1 MPSSI
6 LPRTEKP
13 QHSMAFE
20 AGTELPV
27 SLAGLPQYIAEHPQV
42 PIVDILDPYRK
53 YEAYLRTVYAQ
64 DRQNPL
70 LDDPYL
76 NVIPLFTGDTR
87 YIVTRA
93 RNLIAESE
101 EEKSKYIMPLS
112 DDKRRPNNSP
122 AIVTNL
128 EVFSKNFNIFS
139 EFSLT
144 GIDWNNIVAAGS
156 SVVNTLVL
164 VPKEYEGTNRK
175 LREYYHEKVRNASSA
190 QLLMSIFSLSS
201 PTYPGKHPKY
211 HISMRLALIEL
222 EIVLRI
228 YKSVSEILTGFDID
242 AAGVAYDGK
251 QVYATPR
258 ALSSFITQINHIDLT
273 RRSPSYENRLSKYSH
288 RNFEVYWPELDRSRV
303 DAAIYER
310 RLERT
315 FGLARL
321 LIMERLPTGT
331 ARDEYLNKLREA
343 RGKRKV
349 SRQRK
354 GLRGNIKED
363 YDDEVADWRFEEDI
377 SDYHT
382 FSMPYGRKFDAKR
395 IEKLAYSQDLL
406 LNAEWNQRDRTVS
419 LHRHPVFFGCV
430 EDVVEDCC
438 GLCPVPQTDEEK
450 EVAEKEA
457 EIYISGKLTFITDD
471 PGRQQIGSFNP
482 LTEHDWTDMAYTGNS
497 ARLFQSIID
506 GNVDDV
512 RDLLLQEGPE
522 LNKRDHTGRAPL
534 HLAVMASTPEVVQ
547 VLLNHGAR
555 LTSRLANGETALH
568 LAASRGDTAIIRLL
582 MEKSIKN
589 EQARQESEAEVYEHD
604 SNLED
609 RKSDSEDE
617 ASIGDDGTEW
627 SSDDSESSASSED
640 DADYF
645 QIDVTAGDVPCAPLH
660 LAIANGHNNAVKLLC
675 DYEANLTLPLEI
687 ADQKPNSAVESST
700 TFGIYPLALALTL
713 PRDRVKPMVQLL
725 LKLGATASQADPRGL
740 TVFQRFAEHAEADVM
755 HALISEDT
763 GGVKKSISHI
773 VVQGWSSNPQTI
785 FPLHSATERGDVALV
800 MQLLANGAEPHIE
813 SAAWIKATKVSLTR
827 DILGSPEYNKNIYQ
841 KSVEQPIIAALRA
854 GIPEVV
860 FELLE
865 RGADPNVMS
874 RSTATSM
881 IIEYRRRF
889 NKGRL
894 ALDIVRGM
902 LSRLETLREVK
913 AKVKPEPKL
922 QPGMDSFL
930 AKFSEGTYQHWLVA
944 GDIEGKRAVL
954 EQRLKA
960 YRESNAEDRK
970 VASEYEEV
978 INELVAKLRAVEEA
992 LLSHGARTYEQLYPD
1007 IKTGDDNLYKRNSNA
1022 DEEDVTPYKH
1032 TFTFIGEDEIVERGH
1047 EGYIKLFEAAWTG
1060 DLDCIKALTT
1070 QAWGPQQDQP
1080 PLIITMK
1087 DKAHNTPF
1095 SLAFLR
1101 GHYAVA
1107 RAILE
1112 IAKAQ
1117 WAPMKVD
1124 QVHRDLSSYLQGE
1137 ERRKGANTS
1146 QSESDDDNGDGDDND
1161 NDQFSELELQVTM
1174 QAKSHKT
1181 SLGYLLER
1189 VSTFKLQSTTSVSD
1203 LGVHDLFEHCM
1214 AQDDAA
1220 GLKLLLEFV
1229 GTYSGKTLNREE
1241 LRERLVAL
1249 LLTALKSFPSARTR
1263 KRVLAAMR
1271 LNKRK
1276 LLSKIFMDE
1285 EYYNPENEFTFPIEA
1300 FMTAIRLNKTQ
1311 MLSLV
1316 VKQVGVGIPLD
1327 HLLKVS
1333 VGGVPTGGY
1342 NENAVRIFDMTYQ
1355 GLTVY
1360 GKKRKDWAAAGR
1372 GMVVHPTGIKAAPLL
1387 HAALFGALE
1396 SVEYFLS
1403 DAPYR
1408 HYSEFGKS
1416 IAAREDPRMQHFVDD
1431 PTGFDRAISTW
1442 LSTDNDLVIHC
1453 AVMAE
1458 PSQEAKELLQ
1468 YLVEA
1473 CPSSLE
1479 RRDSDGNT
1487 PLLNACI
1494 LGRRQAVE
1502 TLIGANADQA
1512 TKNYKGENV
1521 LHALLRYKSGP
1532 SRLEAILELFDQD
1545 LLRNHI
1551 SQQRQS
1557 LQGKANTP
1565 LHSWISKMAN
1575 DGSSNSLSAFEQ
1587 KEMLTLLLRYTSG
1600 KELELLN
1607 CEGNT
1612 PLHTAVEK
1620 EYITI
1625 TGVLVRHKPALLFQ
1639 ENVAGRTVFDIAKA
1653 QVNRWQFR
1661 QPYADRENWEQ
1672 DLSADSL
1679 LDKLHNKQKK
1689 KTRSAE
1695 MFSAKRRDE
1704 ITAECGLSRE
1714 YCPDEL
1720 YDIVGSLGYPL
1731 GRSEPKSEKYNMP
1744 EGMAAAV
1751 VLDICTTAIKQH
1763 PAKRRLVSVNEANDV
1778 LQRLLGDHLLSC
1790 VEDEDGHGDEKKQS
1804 EGEGEDGAGKDNEEV
1819 DFVVERMR
1827 NSRKVW
1833 ERRHEQDVDFDAA
1846 PRNITSFASECAMT
1860 EAKCEINETLLDW
1873 LKGLNDSLGDHNTD
1887 GGSWERIT
1895 SSISLKIS
1903 VFKTWSGNNRARSI
1917 YLAKRA
1923 EAQMQACL
1931 NLMAQRDGALNHKK
1945 TKAALRDSS
1954 DMRAIAWVTLA
1965 FLPATFVAFSALST
1979 TVSWLVWLGTSA
1991 DFSFRDQSVSS
2002 IATSAVDPGAAS
2014 ACDVGGWYWAYWLAS
2029 LQLMS

>member
-1 MPSSI
+1 
-6 LPRTEKP
+6 
-13 QHSMAFE
+13 MAFE
-20 AGTELPV
+20 AGTKLPV
-27 SLAGLPQYIAEHPQV
+27 SLAGLPRYIAEHPEV

-93 RNLIAESE
+93 RNLITESE
-101 EEKSKYIMPLS
+101 EEKSKYIMPLP

-139 EFSLT
+139 EFSLI

-156 SVVNTLVL
+156 SIVNTLVP
-164 VPKEYEGTNRK
+164 VPKEYEGTNHK
-175 LREYYHEKVRNASSA
+175 LREYYHEKFCPASDVDLFLYDLTHDEAIEKIKSIERAVKDAVHSDVTVVRTKYALTIAS
-190 QLLMSIFSLSS
+190 Q
-201 PTYPGKHPKY
+201 YPVR
-211 HISMRLALIEL
+211 HIQ
-222 EIVLRI
+222 IVLRI

-242 AAGVAYDGK
+242 AAGAAYDGK

-258 ALSSFITQINHIDLT
+258 ALSSFITQVNHIDLT

-321 LIMERLPTGT
+321 LIMERLPTGP

-343 RGKRKV
+343 RGKHKV

-406 LNAEWNQRDRTVS
+406 LNAEWNQPRDRTVS
-419 LHRHPVFFGCV
+419 LHRHPVFFGRV

-457 EIYISGKLTFITDD
+457 EIYISGKLTFITED

-534 HLAVMASTPEVVQ
+534 HLAVMASTPEVVE

-555 LTSRLANGETALH
+555 LTSRLVNGETALH
-568 LAASRGDTAIIRLL
+568 LAASRGDIAIIRLL

-589 EQARQESEAEVYEHD
+589 EQARQESEAEVHEHD

-609 RKSDSEDE
+609 RESDSEDE
-617 ASIGDDGTEW
+617 ASIGDNGTEW

-640 DADYF
+640 DVDYF

-675 DYEANLTLPLEI
+675 DYGANLTLPLEI
-687 ADQKPNSAVESST
+687 ADQKPNSTVESLST
-700 TFGIYPLALALTL
+700 FAIYPLALALTL

-725 LKLGATASQADPRGL
+725 FKLGATASQADPRGL

-763 GGVKKSISHI
+763 GGVKNSISHI

-800 MQLLANGAEPHIE
+800 LQLLANGAEPHIE
-813 SAAWIKATKVSLTR
+813 LAAWIKAAKASLTR

-841 KSVEQPIIAALRA
+841 KSAEQPIIAALRA

-860 FELLE
+860 LELLK

-874 RSTATSM
+874 HSTAASM

-944 GDIEGKRAVL
+944 GDIEGKREVL

-970 VASEYEEV
+970 VAGEYEEV

-992 LLSHGARTYEQLYPD
+992 LLSQGARTYEELYPD

-1022 DEEDVTPYKH
+1022 DEEDVTSYKH
-1032 TFTFIGEDEIVERGH
+1032 TFTFIGEDEIVERGQ
-1047 EGYIKLFEAAWTG
+1047 EGYIKLFEAAWAG
-1060 DLDCIKALTT
+1060 DLDCIKALST

-1124 QVHRDLSSYLQGE
+1124 QVHRDLSYYLQRE
-1137 ERRKGANTS
+1137 ERRKGPNTS
-1146 QSESDDDNGDGDDND
+1146 QSEGDDDNGDDDD
-1161 NDQFSELELQVTM
+1161 EYNDQFSELELQVTM

-1181 SLGYLLER
+1181 PLGYLLER
-1189 VSTFKLQSTTSVSD
+1189 ISTFKLQSTTSVLD

-1220 GLKLLLEFV
+1220 GLKLLLEFA
-1229 GTYSGKTLNREE
+1229 GTYLGKTLNREE

-1249 LLTALKSFPSARTR
+1249 LLTALKSFPSART
-1263 KRVLAAMR
+1263 KKKVLAAMR

-1276 LLSKIFMDE
+1276 LISKIFMDE
-1285 EYYNPENEFTFPIEA
+1285 EYYNRENEFTFPIEA

-1316 VKQVGVGIPLD
+1316 VKQAGVGIPLD

-1416 IAAREDPRMQHFVDD
+1416 MVAREDPRMQHFVDD
-1431 PTGFDRAISTW
+1431 PTGFERAISTW

-1458 PSQEAKELLQ
+1458 PNQEAKELLQ
-1468 YLVEA
+1468 YLVKA

-1521 LHALLRYKSGP
+1521 LHALLRYKSDP
-1532 SRLEAILELFDQD
+1532 SRLEAILKLFDQD

-1551 SQQRQS
+1551 SQQHQS

-1575 DGSSNSLSAFEQ
+1575 DGSSNSLSASEQ

-1612 PLHTAVEK
+1612 PLHTAVQK
-1620 EYITI
+1620 ENITI

-1653 QVNRWQFR
+1653 QVNRRQFR

-1679 LDKLHNKQKK
+1679 LDKLHDKQKK
-1689 KTRSAE
+1689 KARSAE
-1695 MFSAKRRDE
+1695 VFSAKRRDE

-1720 YDIVGSLGYPL
+1720 YDIVGSLGYAL

-1751 VLDICTTAIKQH
+1751 ILDLCTTAIKQY

-1778 LQRLLGDHLLSC
+1778 LQRLLGDHFLSC
-1790 VEDEDGHGDEKKQS
+1790 GENEDGHGDEKKQS
-1804 EGEGEDGAGKDNEEV
+1804 EVEGENGAGKDNEEV

-1827 NSRKVW
+1827 NSNCGRW
-1833 ERRHEQDVDFDAA
+1833 
-1846 PRNITSFASECAMT
+1846 
-1860 EAKCEINETLLDW
+1860 KC
-1873 LKGLNDSLGDHNTD
+1873 
-1887 GGSWERIT
+1887 
-1895 SSISLKIS
+1895 
-1903 VFKTWSGNNRARSI
+1903 
-1917 YLAKRA
+1917 
-1923 EAQMQACL
+1923 
-1931 NLMAQRDGALNHKK
+1931 
-1945 TKAALRDSS
+1945 
-1954 DMRAIAWVTLA
+1954 
-1965 FLPATFVAFSALST
+1965 
-1979 TVSWLVWLGTSA
+1979 
-1991 DFSFRDQSVSS
+1991 
-2002 IATSAVDPGAAS
+2002 
-2014 ACDVGGWYWAYWLAS
+2014 
-2029 LQLMS
+2029 